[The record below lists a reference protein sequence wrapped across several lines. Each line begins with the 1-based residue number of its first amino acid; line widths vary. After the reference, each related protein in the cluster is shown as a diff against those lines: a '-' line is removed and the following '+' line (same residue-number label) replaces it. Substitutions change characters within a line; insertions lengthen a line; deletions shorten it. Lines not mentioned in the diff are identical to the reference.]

1 MTAQLPA
8 ALDRA
13 LAELSANAW
22 RERKA
27 AIERLHGYVRS
38 EVEQTVLESLAERLF
53 DLLMGDQIDA
63 RAAAHEVLVTMG
75 DRCLRV
81 LHRRLDDAPAGPPR
95 RMLVDLLGQIGD
107 RRHVPRL
114 IHIMDDPT
122 GDPNLRASAAAGLG
136 RIGGAEAEGAL
147 RRLLEDGSEMLRVY
161 ALDALR
167 AAKAQ
172 VPVEMIE
179 PLVDPAF
186 TRKGAAALLGLS
198 ADAGALP
205 ILLPLLDDPMGG
217 VRAEAARALLELGE
231 ALGARG
237 RPGLVRAAV
246 RRIGAGTRAKLR
258 ELITHDDRDVR
269 AAAIHLA
276 GLAGDAE
283 AVAPVLMVMDDP
295 LLQERGLALVAELGD
310 AAGEALA
317 QAVVQVEPARRE
329 HLFRMVTA
337 LPASALSRS
346 LLDQMVLALEDPSE
360 DVAQAAA
367 EALAEAGTRA
377 ALGGLYRVMA
387 NHGRL
392 GETAADAVAAI
403 VARQGEGHDDLEL
416 LVGSAWPQSG
426 ALARNLSRV
435 AGKLRSARHVPH
447 LVSQLGSPDV
457 GVRVAAAAALGQ
469 IPGDHEGVSALS
481 FALAD
486 EEAQVRAAACRS
498 LGLLGAGPAVQSLL
512 SATTDTSPMVRA
524 AAVSALVALDN
535 PVALARL
542 RAIIVEDP
550 VPTVVVQAIA
560 GLGHTGLDQDLTML
574 MSLCTSQDHEVV
586 KAAARALQS
595 FDAHRATAALL
606 GLLSHDRWDVR
617 WAAAEVLAARRDLT
631 ALGPLRASVQRENDT
646 LVREVLEDAIARL
659 EQVQV
664 DSEHRPSH
672 SDHPPKG
679 VSG

>member
-1 MTAQLPA
+1 MNALPA

-13 LAELSANAW
+13 LAELSAKAW

-38 EVEQTVLESLAERLF
+38 EVELNVLESLAEHLF
-53 DLLMGDQIDA
+53 DLLLGDQIDA

-81 LHRRLDDAPAGPPR
+81 LHERLDTAPNGPPR

-114 IHIMDDPT
+114 VLIMDDASA
-122 GDPNLRASAAAGLG
+122 DPNLRASAAAGLG

-179 PLVDPAF
+179 PLVDAAF
-186 TRKGAAALLGLS
+186 TRKGSAALLGLS
-198 ADAGALP
+198 GDAGALP
-205 ILLPLLDDPMGG
+205 ILLPLLDDPMAG
-217 VRAEAARALLELGE
+217 VRAEAARSLLELGE
-231 ALGARG
+231 GLSARG

-246 RRIGAGTRAKLR
+246 RRIGATTRANLR
-258 ELITHDDRDVR
+258 DLIGHDDRDVR

-283 AVAPVLMVMDDP
+283 AVAPVLAVMDDP
-295 LLQERGLALVAELGD
+295 LLQERGLSLVAELGD

-317 QAVVQVEPARRE
+317 KAVGQVEPARRE

-337 LPASALSRS
+337 LPAAALSRA
-346 LLDQMVLALEDPSE
+346 LLDQMVAALEDPAE
-360 DVAQAAA
+360 EVAQAAA

-377 ALGGLYRVMA
+377 ALGGLYRTMA
-387 NHGRL
+387 NPGRL

-403 VARQGEGHDDLEL
+403 VMRHGEGHDDLDL
-416 LVGSAWPQSG
+416 LVGSAWPQTG

-435 AGKLRSARHVPH
+435 VGKLRSPAHVPH
-447 LVSQLGSPDV
+447 LVSLLGSPDV
-457 GVRVAAAAALGQ
+457 GVRVAAAAAVGQ
-469 IPGDHEGVSALS
+469 VPGDHEGANALS

-498 LGLLGAGPAVQSLL
+498 LGLLNAGKAVQSLL
-512 SATTDTSPMVRA
+512 SATTDPSPMVRA
-524 AAVSALVALDN
+524 AAVSALVALDS

-550 VPTVVVQAIA
+550 VPTVVVQAIG

-574 MSLCTSQDHEVV
+574 MSLCTSEDHEVV
-586 KAAARALQS
+586 KAAARALQG

-617 WAAAEVLAARRDLT
+617 WAAAEVLTARRDLT
-631 ALGPLRASVQRENDT
+631 ALGPLRASVQRETDT
-646 LVREVLEDAIARL
+646 LVREVLEDAIAKL
-659 EQVQV
+659 EQSQG
-664 DSEHRPSH
+664 DAE
-672 SDHPPKG
+672 
-679 VSG
+679 